1 MQFKSLLV
9 ASLMAIGA
17 VANNGTDIAPSVQG
31 RIAQLDLGFKQTDVM
46 LNKLKHN
53 IGGVTANECSQVLQ
67 PTRTSTYVPTG
78 TGTQI
83 PSATQSFT
91 D

>member
-1 MQFKSLLV
+1 
-9 ASLMAIGA
+9 
-17 VANNGTDIAPSVQG
+17 
-31 RIAQLDLGFKQTDVM
+31 VM

-53 IGGVTANECSQVLQ
+53 IGGVTANVCSQVLQ